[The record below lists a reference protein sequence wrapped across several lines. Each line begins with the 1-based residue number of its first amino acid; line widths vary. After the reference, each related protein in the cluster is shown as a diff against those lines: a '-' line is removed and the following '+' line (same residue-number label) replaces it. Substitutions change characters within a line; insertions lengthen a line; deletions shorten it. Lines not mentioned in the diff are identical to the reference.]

1 MDGLVAPAAGTNPQ
15 LGLHSSEGFGLQG
28 SLTDAAGYTAQQAR
42 SVEARQVGRAYQQRR
57 VSGRGGGGEREGAGR
72 RVLGLGG
79 GSWGREEEEVWEGI
93 RSNRHG
99 WERRTR
105 QERREVVGRVRR
117 VGYTTLTG
125 GARGPWVRLTRAC
138 LLRPAKPAS
147 ST

>member
-79 GSWGREEEEVWEGI
+79 GSWGREEEEVGGDLIKPPWVGEADKAGKERSGGKGEEGGVHDSD
-93 RSNRHG
+93 R
-99 WERRTR
+99 
-105 QERREVVGRVRR
+105 
-117 VGYTTLTG
+117 
-125 GARGPWVRLTRAC
+125 RGPR
-138 LLRPAKPAS
+138 S
-147 ST
+147 MG